1 MAILKNVTGTRKQK
15 PLQKLS
21 TEQRSSDLFQ
31 EVLTQCCQLEF
42 SVVMEMLSVLS
53 IVVVISH
60 VLLVEHLKCG

>member
-1 MAILKNVTGTRKQK
+1 MAILKNVTGAHKQK

-21 TEQRSSDLFQ
+21 TEQRSSGLFQ

-42 SVVMEMLSVLS
+42 SVVMETLSVLS
-53 IVVVISH
+53 IVIVTSH

>member
-31 EVLTQCCQLEF
+31 EALTQCCQLEF